1 MNLTL
6 HVWRQPGPEA
16 NGAFV
21 TYEARDISPEMSF
34 LEMLDVVNEGLVARG
49 ERPIAFDSDCREGI
63 CGSCGLMINGTAHG
77 PMRATAT
84 CQLHM
89 RSFTD
94 GQAVWI
100 EPWRARAFPVIR
112 DLVVN
117 RGALDHIIA
126 AGGFISVN
134 TGSAPEANSI
144 PVPKQDADDAMDA
157 AACIGCGACVAAC
170 PNGSASLFTAA
181 KISHLGLLAQ
191 GQAERSRR
199 ALRMVTQMDVEGFGH
214 CTLYGECQEAC
225 PKDISINT
233 IARMNADYLRASF
246 GARAEKVTS
255 GTG

>member
-1 MNLTL
+1 VNLTL
-6 HVWRQPGPEA
+6 HVWRQAGPEA

-100 EPWRARAFPVIR
+100 EPWRARA
-112 DLVVN
+112 L
-117 RGALDHIIA
+117 
-126 AGGFISVN
+126 
-134 TGSAPEANSI
+134 
-144 PVPKQDADDAMDA
+144 
-157 AACIGCGACVAAC
+157 
-170 PNGSASLFTAA
+170 
-181 KISHLGLLAQ
+181 HL
-191 GQAERSRR
+191 RPR
-199 ALRMVTQMDVEGFGH
+199 
-214 CTLYGECQEAC
+214 C
-225 PKDISINT
+225 
-233 IARMNADYLRASF
+233 
-246 GARAEKVTS
+246 
-255 GTG
+255 